1 MEISEFAKLAIF
13 LVCALAI
20 YPICIITGENIKH
33 YATKGEYKNDRVT
46 NHDMGRA
53 TRRHPKG

>member
-1 MEISEFAKLAIF
+1 MEISEFAKLAIL
-13 LVCALAI
+13 LVSILAI

-33 YATKGEYKNDRVT
+33 YATKGEYKNDMVRS
-46 NHDMGRA
+46 